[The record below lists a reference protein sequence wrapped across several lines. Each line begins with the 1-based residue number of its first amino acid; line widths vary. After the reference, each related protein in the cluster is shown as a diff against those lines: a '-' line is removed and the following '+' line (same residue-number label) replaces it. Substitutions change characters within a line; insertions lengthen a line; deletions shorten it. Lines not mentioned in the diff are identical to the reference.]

1 MATIYQ
7 LKRYI
12 ITYGDLRINVKE
24 FRNSKDLKVI
34 VHRDCSIT
42 ITCPPRTS
50 KIKVGK
56 FVEQCADWILKSV
69 KKMQQKPEPAKP
81 YITVFKSKKHELEFR
96 CHEKNCIKVE
106 FSGKLILVKYP
117 KTLDICSTEVQKAA
131 YKAIVTAL
139 KSESEEY
146 LPKRL
151 QELATANG
159 LTYKS
164 MSITSTTSKWGCCSN
179 HKDIRISCFVMI
191 LPYELI
197 DLVLLHELAHT
208 VHMNHSAAFHKKVNQ
223 MLPLHNEK
231 QLTKEIKNYHI
242 IKPK

>member
-1 MATIYQ
+1 MAATYQ

-24 FRNSKDLKVI
+24 YRNSKGIKII
-34 VHRDCSIT
+34 VHRDCTIT

-50 KIKVGK
+50 KMEVGR
-56 FVEQCADWILKSV
+56 FVERSADWITKTV
-69 KKMQQKPEPAKP
+69 KKMQLKPESAKP
-81 YITVFKSKKHELEFR
+81 YITVFKSRKHELEFR

-106 FSGKLILVKYP
+106 FSGELILVKYP
-117 KTLDICSTEVQKAA
+117 KTLDICSSEVQKAA
-131 YKAIVTAL
+131 YKAIVMAL
-139 KSESEEY
+139 KSESAEY

-151 QELATANG
+151 QELAMANG

-164 MSITSTTSKWGCCSN
+164 LAITSTTTRWGSCSN
-179 HKDIRISCFVMI
+179 RKDIRISCFVMI
-191 LPYELI
+191 LPDELI

-208 VHMNHSAAFHKKVNQ
+208 VHMNHSAVFHAKVNS

-231 QLTKEIKNYHI
+231 ELEKKIKNYRI
-242 IKPK
+242 VKPK